1 MTRKIKLYIGDILEN
16 ITLMEKI
23 IDGLDYEAFIANK
36 EKNYAVVRCLEII
49 GEAVKNVPE
58 QIRLQYPEVPWRK
71 MAGMRDKVIH
81 FYVGVDYKIVWQ
93 VATKDLPALKSS
105 LNQIFS
111 KITD

>member
-1 MTRKIKLYIGDILEN
+1 L
-16 ITLMEKI
+16 
-23 IDGLDYEAFIANK
+23 
-36 EKNYAVVRCLEII
+36 KNQAVVRCLEII